1 MQQHTSPHAIPDDAL
16 EPQVPSVPTAEPT
29 RGGPFGD
36 LSYRQA
42 QALAV
47 TITALFLIVVVV
59 VCNVVASAL

>member
-1 MQQHTSPHAIPDDAL
+1 MQPHTPHAIPDDGL
-16 EPQVPSVPTAEPT
+16 EPQVSPVPAAEPT